1 MSSITVASIIKTY
14 NANVASLITYCNNQ
28 ILSIRRSNLRSN
40 IKNQR
45 IQQVQTFYNQTLQLM
60 NKKRDSDIA
69 AAQALASSQALAISQ
84 EPTKALLVGIDYKG
98 TRFQLNGC
106 INDVASM
113 TQFLVSKNIKSN
125 QIYSLTDNTS
135 VKPTKTNIINSLTKM
150 LTDAVT
156 GDQLV
161 FFYSGHGSTI
171 NKEKPNVFEKS
182 DDVLVTINFE
192 YIVDDELNA
201 IIQKNLKPGVKLFV
215 LFDCCHSGTML
226 DLKYNYALDTS
237 MNIIID
243 TTSSDTKSEVY
254 YISGCKDDQTSE
266 DAFINSKAQG
276 ALTWAFL
283 QAVASVGNSGQG
295 LTASW
300 KNVVLS
306 TRDNLRKYNFIQIP
320 QFSSGLSCDVN
331 SQWTY
336 SK

>member
-28 ILSIRRSNLRSN
+28 ILSIRRSNLRSI

-45 IQQVQTFYNQTLQLM
+45 IQQFQTFYNQTLQLM

-125 QIYSLTDNTS
+125 QIYSLTDNTP

-150 LTDAVT
+150 LTDAVG

-171 NKEKPNVFEKS
+171 NKEKPTVFEKS
-182 DDVLVTINFE
+182 DDVLVTIDFG

-201 IIQKNLKPGVKLFV
+201 IIQNNLKLFV

-237 MNIIID
+237 MNIVID

-283 QAVASVGNSGQG
+283 QAAGSSNA
-295 LTASW
+295 TW

-306 TRDNLRKYNFIQIP
+306 IRDNLKKYQFIQIP

>member
-1 MSSITVASIIKTY
+1 MSSSTIDSIIKIY
-14 NANVASLITYCNNQ
+14 NSNVSSLIIYCNNK
-28 ILSIRRSNLRSN
+28 ILSIQRSNLRPI

-45 IQQVQTFYNQTLQLM
+45 IQQIRNFYNQNLQQL

-69 AAQALASSQALAISQ
+69 LVSSSLNNKI
-84 EPTKALLVGIDYKG
+84 KALLVGIDYKG
-98 TRFQLNGC
+98 TRFKLNGC
-106 INDVASM
+106 INDVASI

-125 QIYSLTDNTS
+125 QIYSLTDNTP

-161 FFYSGHGSTI
+161 FFYSGHGSTV
-171 NKEKPNVFEKS
+171 NKANPNIFEKF
-182 DDVLVTINFE
+182 DDVLLTINFE

-201 IIQKNLKPGVKLFV
+201 IIQANLKPGVKLFV

-226 DLKYNYALDTS
+226 DLKYNYALDSS

-266 DAFINSKAQG
+266 ESYINSKSQG

-283 QAVASVGNSGQG
+283 QAVASVGNSAQG
-295 LTASW
+295 LSASW

-306 TRDNLRKYNFIQIP
+306 IRDNLKKYNFIQIP

>member
-14 NANVASLITYCNNQ
+14 NAAVASLITYCNIQ
-28 ILSIRRSNLRSN
+28 ISSIQKSNLRSI
-40 IKNQR
+40 IKSQR
-45 IQQVQTFYNQTLQLM
+45 IQQVQIFYNKSLQLM
-60 NKKRDSDIA
+60 NKKRDSDIVE
-69 AAQALASSQALAISQ
+69 AQALAGSQALAVSQ
-84 EPTKALLVGIDYKG
+84 EPTKALLIGIDYKG

-106 INDVASM
+106 INDVASI
-113 TQFLVSKNIKSN
+113 TQFLLSKNIKSN
-125 QIYSLTDNTS
+125 QIYSLTDNTP

-150 LTDAVT
+150 LSDSII

-182 DDVLVTINFE
+182 DDVLLTINFE
-192 YIVDDELNA
+192 YIIDDELNE

-226 DLKYNYALDTS
+226 DLKYNYSLDTR
-237 MNIIID
+237 MNIIVD

-266 DAFINSKAQG
+266 ETFMESKSQG

-283 QAVASVGNSGQG
+283 QSVASVGNSDQG
-295 LTASW
+295 LSASW

-306 TRDNLRKYNFIQIP
+306 IRDNLKKYNFIQIP

>member
-1 MSSITVASIIKTY
+1 MSSITVASIIKIY
-14 NANVASLITYCNNQ
+14 NSNVSSLIIYCNNQ
-28 ILSIRRSNLRSN
+28 ITSIQRSNLRPI

-45 IQQVQTFYNQTLQLM
+45 IQQIRNFYNQNLQQL

-69 AAQALASSQALAISQ
+69 LVSSSLNNKI
-84 EPTKALLVGIDYKG
+84 KALLVGIDYKG

-125 QIYSLTDNTS
+125 QIYSLTDNTP

-150 LTDAVT
+150 LTDADT

-161 FFYSGHGSTI
+161 FFYSGHGSTV
-171 NKEKPNVFEKS
+171 NKANPNIFEKF
-182 DDVLVTINFE
+182 DDVLLTINFE

-226 DLKYNYALDTS
+226 DLKYNYALDSS

-266 DAFINSKAQG
+266 ESYINSKSQG

-283 QAVASVGNSGQG
+283 QAVASVGNSAQG
-295 LTASW
+295 LSASW